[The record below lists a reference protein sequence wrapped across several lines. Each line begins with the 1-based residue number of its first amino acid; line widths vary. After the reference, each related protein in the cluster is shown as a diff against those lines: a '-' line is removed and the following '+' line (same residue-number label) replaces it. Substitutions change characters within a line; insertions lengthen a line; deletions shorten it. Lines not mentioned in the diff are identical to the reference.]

1 MLSDSRGPAVLP
13 PGARQVWA
21 VGAEQV
27 LGFLVESTLRGES
40 MCHVLRA
47 GAELVHSQGTGGEGC
62 TQWKAQ
68 LDPISGGPAGTWE

>member
-13 PGARQVWA
+13 PGAHQVWV

-27 LGFLVESTLRGES
+27 LGFLVESTLQGES

-47 GAELVHSQGTGGEGC
+47 GAELVRSQGTGREGR
-62 TQWKAQ
+62 TQGKAQ
-68 LDPISGGPAGTWE
+68 LDPILGGPAGTWE